1 MRNISFQK
9 KIKGE
14 YGYLNYQH
22 FFSTLKTVLM
32 FGLALLIFGAGYLYY
47 GNKEN
52 IVTVLSVL
60 TLLPS
65 CHMLVICI
73 MYWRFST
80 RSEVT
85 YKKVSDII
93 SKDTPVFFDSVL
105 TIEKGGAYPMNVFA
119 CVDGCLIGY
128 SDFEKC
134 DAALLEKH
142 LRIMLKNNHIEGAN
156 AKIYTDEGSFIK
168 RLRDLVDK
176 EEALSKEEKDR
187 DIEAIALVGAISL

>member
-1 MRNISFQK
+1 MINISFQK

-32 FGLALLIFGAGYLYY
+32 FCLALLIFAAGYIHY

-60 TLLPS
+60 TLLPA
-65 CHMLVICI
+65 CHMLVLCI

-80 RSEVT
+80 RSEEF
-85 YKKVSDII
+85 YKRVREII

-105 TIEKGGAYPMNVFA
+105 TIEKGGSYPMNGFA
-119 CVDGCLIGY
+119 CVAGNLIGY
-128 SDFEKC
+128 SDYDKC
-134 DAALLEKH
+134 DQAVLEKH
-142 LRIMLKNNHIEGAN
+142 LRMMLKNNHIEGAN
-156 AKIYTDEGSFIK
+156 AKIYKDEGSFIK
-168 RLRDLVDK
+168 RLTDLVEKEGSLTK
-176 EEALSKEEKDR
+176 EERDR
-187 DIEAIALVGAISL
+187 DIEAIALIGAISL